1 MKSYDLIIVGS
12 GLAGS
17 YAALVAHQAGA
28 RVLLVSK
35 TALRSG
41 STARAQGGIAFPL
54 NSLDLKNHLADT
66 LAAGR
71 GLSEVAA
78 SEAILAEG
86 LEHLRTLEAWGFAF
100 DPGLAREGGHSQARV
115 RHAGGDATGGVLLS
129 WLLSRLEAE
138 GVEFL
143 ERTPVAALL
152 GEGEVF
158 GVQLGPDQILPARA
172 VILATGGFGQ
182 LFPHTTN
189 PPESTGDG
197 IALAYR
203 AGAAIRDLELFQF
216 HPTVLPNGGL
226 ISEAARGEGAILLN
240 AQGERFMFRYDPAG
254 EMAPRDVVSRSVQA
268 EISRTGAVFLDLR
281 PIKDFAHHFPTGYAL
296 ARELGYDPGLEP
308 VPVIP
313 GAHYAMGGIQTGAY
327 GETTLPGLFAAGEV
341 ASTGLQGANRLASN
355 SLLEALVMG
364 SRAARAALA
373 SQVEPK
379 TGQFQPAPG
388 LNIEFKDQIRSKAT
402 QALGLLRNGLDLSQ
416 ALAWVRSL
424 ELSAA
429 RSADELEVAN
439 LATVFELALQGALTR
454 EESRGAH
461 YRSDFPASYPEPY
474 HVVQK
479 QGQVP
484 ERVVLAQAV
493 VG

>member
-1 MKSYDLIIVGS
+1 MNNYDLIIVGS
-12 GLAGS
+12 GLAGT
-17 YAALVAHQAGA
+17 YAALIAQTAGA

-54 NSLDLKNHLADT
+54 NSGDLKNHLADT

-71 GLSEVAA
+71 GLSEAAA

-86 LEHLRTLEAWGFAF
+86 MEHLRTLGAWGFAF
-100 DPGLAREGGHSQARV
+100 DPGLAREGGHSAARV

-129 WLLSRLEAE
+129 WLLGRLEAT
-138 GVEFL
+138 GVEIL
-143 ERTPVAALL
+143 ERAPVAALL
-152 GEGEVF
+152 GDGEVT
-158 GVQLGPDQILPARA
+158 GVQIGGQLLTSRA
-172 VILATGGFGQ
+172 VLLATGGFGQ

-203 AGAAIRDLELFQF
+203 AGAMVRDLELIQF
-216 HPTVLPNGGL
+216 HPTVLPGGGL

-240 AQGERFMFRYDPAG
+240 AGGERFMLRYDPAG
-254 EMAPRDVVSRSVQA
+254 ELAPRDVVSRAVQA

-281 PIKDFAHHFPTGYAL
+281 PVKDFTGHFPTGYAL
-296 ARELGYDPGLEP
+296 ARELGYDPEQVP
-308 VPVIP
+308 VPVVP
-313 GAHYAMGGIQTGAY
+313 GAHYAMGGIQTGSY

-364 SRAARAALA
+364 ARAARAALA
-373 SQVEPK
+373 SPVEAK
-379 TGQFQPAPG
+379 MGQFRPAPG
-388 LNIEFKDQIRSKAT
+388 LSVAYQDQIRSQAA
-402 QALGLLRNGLDLSQ
+402 QALGLIRNGPDLNR
-416 ALAWVRSL
+416 ALAWVRGL
-424 ELSAA
+424 ETAPA
-429 RSADELEVAN
+429 QNAPELEVAN

-454 EESRGAH
+454 QESRGAH
-461 YRSDFPASYPEPY
+461 CRSDFPASAPEPY

-479 QGQVP
+479 LGQAP
-484 ERVVLAQAV
+484 ERVALAEV
-493 VG
+493 VAG